1 MSKPIRIGINGFG
14 RIGRCTLKQFLDQ
27 GHPAN
32 IEVVGINDLADIGDL
47 AYLLK
52 YDSVHGWYPRKVSED
67 GKAIHVDSRAIPFFS
82 NKNPAE
88 LPWGDLG
95 ADIVIESSGA
105 FRGRDKA
112 KAHLEGGAK
121 RVIISAPSDDVDG
134 TFAMGSN
141 SETYDPG
148 KHVIVS
154 MGSCT
159 TNCLAPVARVLHDAF
174 GIEHLMMTTVHAYT
188 SSQSLMDTPVR
199 KRRRGRSAALSIIP
213 TSTGAAQAT
222 EKIIPELAGRMDA
235 IAMRVPVPDG
245 SICDIVAQVQRDTTV
260 EEVNRVLKE
269 AADQPRWKG
278 ILRVTDEALVSSDI
292 IGDTHS
298 SIVDAESTMVLRD
311 RVVKVLSWYDNEW
324 GYSAR
329 LVDFAGF
336 IGERGV

>member
-1 MSKPIRIGINGFG
+1 VANIRVGINGFG
-14 RIGRCTLKQFLDQ
+14 RIGRCTLKQFLDR
-27 GHPAN
+27 GGC
-32 IEVVGINDLADIGDL
+32 EVVGINDLADIGDL

-67 GKAIHVDSRAIPFFS
+67 GKAISIDGQSIPFFS
-82 NKNPAE
+82 KKNPAE

-105 FRGRDKA
+105 FRSRDKA
-112 KAHLEGGAK
+112 KAHLDGGAK
-121 RVIISAPSDDVDG
+121 RVIISAPSDDADG

-141 SETYDPG
+141 SDTYDPAR
-148 KHVIVS
+148 HMVVS

-159 TNCLAPVARVLHDAF
+159 TNCLAPVARVLHDAL

-213 TSTGAAQAT
+213 TSTGAAKST
-222 EKIIPELAGRMDA
+222 EKIVPELAGRMDA

-245 SICDIVAQVQRDTTV
+245 SICDVVALVQKDTSV
-260 EEVNRVLKE
+260 DEVNRVLRE
-269 AADQPRWKG
+269 AANQPRWKG

-292 IGDTHS
+292 VGDTHS

-329 LVDFAGF
+329 LVDFACF
-336 IGERGV
+336 VGERGV